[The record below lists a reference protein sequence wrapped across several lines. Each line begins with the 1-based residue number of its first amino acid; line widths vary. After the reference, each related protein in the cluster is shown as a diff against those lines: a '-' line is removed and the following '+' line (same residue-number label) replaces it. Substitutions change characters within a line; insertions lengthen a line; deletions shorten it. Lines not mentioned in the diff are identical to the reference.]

1 MSARTDSTSDA
12 DLVHCPSFLL
22 PIEATHTFVRL
33 RDEIEWQQ
41 HVIQLFGRAVA
52 TPRLSS
58 WHGDPDAHYTYSGL
72 TLAPRPWSPLLTA
85 LRQRL
90 SAECDTLFNSA
101 LLNYYR
107 DGSDGMG
114 WHSDDEKELGR
125 EPCIASLSLGA
136 TRRFLLRHKTR
147 KDLHTLE
154 FQLGHGDLFIMR
166 GRTQHCW
173 KHQLPKTRRP
183 TGERINIT
191 FRHIQPNEV

>member
-1 MSARTDSTSDA
+1 MSALTNATNDA
-12 DLVHCPSFLL
+12 DLVHRPNFLS
-22 PIEATHTFVRL
+22 PTEATHTFVCL

-41 HVIQLFGRAVA
+41 HTIQLFGRAVA
-52 TPRLSS
+52 APRLSS
-58 WHGDPDAHYTYSGL
+58 WHGDSDAHYTYSGL
-72 TLAPRPWSPLLTA
+72 TLAPSPWSPLLAA

-90 SAECDTLFNSA
+90 SAECSTLFNSA

-107 DGSDGMG
+107 AGSDGMG
-114 WHSDDEKELGR
+114 WHSDNEKELGL

-136 TRRFLLRHKTR
+136 KRRFLLRHKTR
-147 KDLHTLE
+147 RDLSTLE

-173 KHQLPKTRRP
+173 KHQVPKTRRP